1 MRVTTTKSKNS
12 ESFYINFAYVDK
24 NGKSTSR
31 IYRKLGTLKELSEKL
46 GTDRDGVMAW
56 AKEQARIATLEYNK
70 EKESVSIPFA
80 PGRII
85 EKDAQRSF
93 NCGYLFI
100 QSILSELRFD
110 NVFRNIKNR
119 HKNNYDLKAI
129 FSDLICSRVLHPSS
143 KRSSYDFAQTLLE
156 QPTYNLHHIYR
167 ALSILAQESDYIQA
181 ETYRNSNFIHKR
193 NTKILYYDCTNYYF
207 EIEQEENSK
216 KYGKS
221 KEHRPNPI
229 IGMGLFMDADGY
241 PLAFDLYPGNQN
253 EQLSLKPLEQKVIR
267 DFGCSEFVF
276 CSDSGLGSQKNK
288 LFNDIG
294 TRSYV
299 ITQSLK
305 KLKKRIQNNH
315 SRRKR

>member
-129 FSDLICSRVLHPSS
+129 FSDLI
-143 KRSSYDFAQTLLE
+143 
-156 QPTYNLHHIYR
+156 
-167 ALSILAQESDYIQA
+167 
-181 ETYRNSNFIHKR
+181 
-193 NTKILYYDCTNYYF
+193 
-207 EIEQEENSK
+207 
-216 KYGKS
+216 
-221 KEHRPNPI
+221 
-229 IGMGLFMDADGY
+229 
-241 PLAFDLYPGNQN
+241 
-253 EQLSLKPLEQKVIR
+253 LSLIH
-267 DFGCSEFVF
+267 
-276 CSDSGLGSQKNK
+276 
-288 LFNDIG
+288 I
-294 TRSYV
+294 
-299 ITQSLK
+299 
-305 KLKKRIQNNH
+305 
-315 SRRKR
+315 

>member
-119 HKNNYDLKAI
+119 HKNNYHL
-129 FSDLICSRVLHPSS
+129 FQSS
-143 KRSSYDFAQTLLE
+143 SSFQ
-156 QPTYNLHHIYR
+156 
-167 ALSILAQESDYIQA
+167 
-181 ETYRNSNFIHKR
+181 
-193 NTKILYYDCTNYYF
+193 
-207 EIEQEENSK
+207 
-216 KYGKS
+216 
-221 KEHRPNPI
+221 
-229 IGMGLFMDADGY
+229 
-241 PLAFDLYPGNQN
+241 
-253 EQLSLKPLEQKVIR
+253 
-267 DFGCSEFVF
+267 
-276 CSDSGLGSQKNK
+276 
-288 LFNDIG
+288 
-294 TRSYV
+294 
-299 ITQSLK
+299 
-305 KLKKRIQNNH
+305 
-315 SRRKR
+315 